1 MLPPPD
7 PGPIPM
13 HAANA
18 TTAICETDRLNHKA
32 AQKLFNN
39 HNNMKDALKT
49 QIIDVATDTYL
60 DELRNRYTGYLG
72 ITPRALIDHLLTQY
86 GKITASDI
94 TNCCTKMEAPMD
106 ATRPIDIYFQIIDD
120 CVQFATDGQVPF
132 TPTQIVQ
139 TAYHAVCTSA
149 KAESTMTP
157 VRNGDANPL
166 PNEHGPHSKRSLPI
180 NTVSLKN
187 NTN

>member
-1 MLPPPD
+1 MSPPPD
-7 PGPIPM
+7 PGPIPI

-18 TTAICETDRLNHKA
+18 TTAIRETDRLNHKA

-39 HNNMKDALKT
+39 HNNMSNALKT
-49 QIIDVATDTYL
+49 QIIDAVMDTYL
-60 DELRNRYTGYLG
+60 GELRNRYTGYLG

-94 TNCCTKMEAPMD
+94 ANCSTKMEAPMD

-120 CVQFATDGQVPF
+120 RIQFATNGQVPF

-139 TAYHAVCTSA
+139 TAYHAVSKSGIYNDAC
-149 KAESTMTP
+149 KEWQRKPVAERTWATFKTFF
-157 VRNGDANPL
+157 ANEY
-166 PNEHGPHSKRSLPI
+166 NELKEQ
-180 NTVSLKN
+180 LKN
-187 NTN
+187 